1 MTTTTAASRD
11 VTGRRLR
18 RRPTLARRQ
27 AVWGWIFALPA
38 TLHIAIW
45 TGFPIIVAMLLS
57 LTNYD
62 MLSPP
67 EWAGIGN
74 YLTIADSP
82 LFWRAML
89 HNLII
94 AGVGIPISMLL
105 SLVLAVMLN
114 QGIRATG
121 IFRTAVFLPHIT
133 ATVAIAMIWLWIYS
147 PGQNGLLNYLGGLI
161 GIPNQPFL
169 NSPGQA
175 LPAVILVTIW
185 QGLGLKTM
193 IYLASLQTI
202 DQQLYEAADIDGA
215 SAVQKFFS
223 ITVPVLKPTTFFI
236 LVTSIVGNFQT
247 FDLIYVLTEGG
258 PANST
263 TVITYEIYQTA
274 FQQFRMGLASAQSV
288 VMLIVLVVL
297 TILSRKL
304 TGGRDDD

>member
-1 MTTTTAASRD
+1 MTTTTPASVD
-11 VTGRRLR
+11 VTGRPAPR
-18 RRPTLARRQ
+18 RRTLARRQ
-27 AVWGWIFALPA
+27 AVWGWVFALPA

-45 TGFPIIVAMLLS
+45 TGVPIAVAMLLS
-57 LTNYD
+57 LTDYD
-62 MLSPP
+62 MLNPP
-67 EWAGIGN
+67 RWAGIAN
-74 YLTIADSP
+74 YLTIADTP
-82 LFWRAML
+82 LFWRAMW

-94 AGVGIPISMLL
+94 AAVGIPVSMLL
-105 SLVLAVMLN
+105 ALILAVLLN
-114 QGIRATG
+114 QGIRGTG
-121 IFRTAVFLPHIT
+121 AFRTAVFLPHVT

-147 PGQNGLLNYLGGLI
+147 PGQNGLLNYIGSFF

-169 NSPGQA
+169 NSPSQA

-202 DQQLYEAADIDGA
+202 DQQLYEAAEIDGA
-215 SAVQKFFS
+215 SAAQKFRH
-223 ITVPVLKPTTFFI
+223 ITVPILKPTTFFI
-236 LVTSIVGNFQT
+236 LVTSIIGNFQT

-288 VMLIVLVVL
+288 VLLVVL
-297 TILSRKL
+297 VILTILARKL